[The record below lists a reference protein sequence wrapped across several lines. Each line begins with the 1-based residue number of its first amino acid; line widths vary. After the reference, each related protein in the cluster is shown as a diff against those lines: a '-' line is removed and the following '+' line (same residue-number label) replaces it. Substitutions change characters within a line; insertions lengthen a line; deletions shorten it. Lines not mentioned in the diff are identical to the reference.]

1 MAVIYKNFPGIEKKL
16 NSESRLRIKQI
27 LIFAISMVLLLVY
40 WQMIAPKMKSDEL
53 AAIILSIWAAI
64 NAILFFVFW
73 RREKQSKERSAI
85 YTAGLQGE
93 MRTLS
98 VLQLLDKQHIVIP
111 NATVSF
117 SGQSSEMDAVVIGPS
132 GVFIV
137 ETKNHRGFIQGD
149 TAAQQLTQI
158 TQDRYGNRFSQSF
171 YNPCRQVATHAY
183 RLKSVLKE
191 RGLDTWVNTCV
202 FFSNPEACL
211 NITNN
216 TNQNCPVFHEPNQL
230 LAYLTQGQAVLQPET
245 IQQITQCILAFAKKE

>member
-16 NSESRLRIKQI
+16 QAEHRMRVTQIIIALGLAGLLLLSWYVVCPLVNSELPFIATG
-27 LIFAISMVLLLVY
+27 AIVLPIY
-40 WQMIAPKMKSDEL
+40 Y
-53 AAIILSIWAAI
+53 
-64 NAILFFVFW
+64 VFW

-183 RLKSVLKE
+183 RLKFVLKE
-191 RGLDTWVNTCV
+191 RGLDIWVNTCV

-216 TNQNCPVFHEPNQL
+216 TNQNCPVFREPNQL